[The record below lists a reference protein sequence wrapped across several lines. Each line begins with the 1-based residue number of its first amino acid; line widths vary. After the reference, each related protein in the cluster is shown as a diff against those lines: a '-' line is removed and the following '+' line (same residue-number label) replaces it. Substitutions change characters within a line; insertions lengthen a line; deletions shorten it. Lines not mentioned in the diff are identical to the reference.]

1 MDKQYAPRDMEY
13 LDSIGGYYSK
23 HVTAM
28 GTEGLTSKSDIAAEL
43 AHRDAEIDFLQ
54 KRIKELDLYFGQL
67 LVTAQAAVIECEHGK
82 GANVA
87 MEWIFNFL
95 APRGEQPNSEEK
107 DAGAFHKP
115 RAEDIW
121 QQLEDCYC
129 FFLAR
134 RDAKKSQEFSPQ
146 H

>member
-1 MDKQYAPRDMEY
+1 MDKQYAPRDVEY

-28 GTEGLTSKSDIAAEL
+28 TTEGLTSKSDIAAEL

-82 GANVA
+82 GADVA
-87 MEWIFNFL
+87 MEWIFNHL
-95 APRGEQPNSEEK
+95 AQRGDLANDDETDAQAYFEVKSE
-107 DAGAFHKP
+107 H
-115 RAEDIW
+115 IW
-121 QQLEDCYC
+121 QQLEECYS
-129 FFLAR
+129 FFLTR